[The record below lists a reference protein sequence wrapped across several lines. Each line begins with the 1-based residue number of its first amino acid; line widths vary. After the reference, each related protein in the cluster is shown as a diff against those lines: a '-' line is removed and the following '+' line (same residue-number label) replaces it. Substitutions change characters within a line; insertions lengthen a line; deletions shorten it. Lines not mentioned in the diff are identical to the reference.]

1 MQMETNK
8 IAGLAIFV
16 SDKIDFETR
25 AVTRD
30 KEGRVIMIKWSI
42 QKEDTTLVNIYA
54 PNIGAPKYIQRILTD
69 VKGEINSN
77 TVILGSFNTP

>member
-30 KEGRVIMIKWSI
+30 KEGRVIMIK
-42 QKEDTTLVNIYA
+42 
-54 PNIGAPKYIQRILTD
+54 
-69 VKGEINSN
+69 
-77 TVILGSFNTP
+77 